1 MGKSCFLMIPGW
13 QQASTRQM
21 IIPVNARNKVTL
33 FLLFSVCGLEED
45 FATGLLSHIIQK
57 LAFFIFFA
65 ALKRGLEIV
74 DHDLDAFALEFGN
87 ELLSDFSIKPVIKV
101 SEPVNDIGAL
111 INEEFETLMGA
122 PQNRSATT

>member
-1 MGKSCFLMIPGW
+1 
-13 QQASTRQM
+13 
-21 IIPVNARNKVTL
+21 
-33 FLLFSVCGLEED
+33 
-45 FATGLLSHIIQK
+45 
-57 LAFFIFFA
+57 
-65 ALKRGLEIV
+65 V